1 MKNIIPLAIV
11 VTIVSLLL
19 TQQYKT
25 NYSNK
30 FNAQISSVNSQYDAL
45 ECLTENI
52 YFEATGEPI
61 EGMMGVAIV
70 TLNRVKS
77 NKFPDTV
84 CKVVHQKHQFSWTSE
99 KPKALVN
106 VNKVAW
112 DNARLVAKKVL
123 LEGEHLTSIENALYY
138 HTTEV
143 NPVWNRNM
151 KMVKKLGN
159 HLFFEE

>member
-11 VTIVSLLL
+11 AVIVFLLL
-19 TQQYKT
+19 GNQQTKYT
-25 NYSNK
+25 NK
-30 FNAQISSVNSQYDAL
+30 FNSKIVSVNSQYDAL
-45 ECLTENI
+45 DCLTENI
-52 YFEATGEPI
+52 YFEATGEPL
-61 EGMMGVAIV
+61 EGMIGVAQV

-77 NKFPDTV
+77 RKFPDTV

-112 DNARLVAKKVL
+112 NNARLVAKKVL